1 MWFLPRPP
9 LPPDASLA
17 ERFARF
23 ADEVV
28 LGLGARWHAD
38 RMSGVAFISV
48 QLLELVGIRLQKL
61 RKRFLA
67 LIARAQAGPLP
78 PPRPPRDRKGQARKR
93 QHPFPEPFGWLL
105 KLGAWRVAPC
115 QRDLQRLLAHP
126 EMQELL
132 RKAPQAGRLLR
143 PLFWMLALKPDPA
156 LLPPLP
162 KRVRRTAH
170 GPDRPPNRTPPHRSQ
185 PNRPQ
190 SRCASVRSAPSR
202 ISASRS
208 GPSPARSGASGAASG
223 CWSRSENRPDWAAC
237 PRTPTSFR
245 YRN

>member
-9 LPPDASLA
+9 LPPDASLT

-67 LIARAQAGPLP
+67 LIARALAGPLP

-93 QHPFPEPFGWLL
+93 QRPFPEPFGWLL

-115 QRDLQRLLAHP
+115 QRDLERLLAHP

-143 PLFWMLALKPDPA
+143 PMFWMLALKPDPA

-162 KRVRRTAH
+162 KRVRRTA
-170 GPDRPPNRTPPHRSQ
+170 P
-185 PNRPQ
+185 
-190 SRCASVRSAPSR
+190 SAPD
-202 ISASRS
+202 
-208 GPSPARSGASGAASG
+208 PPEPDPAAPAPTEPAAKPM
-223 CWSRSENRPDWAAC
+223 RKRPV
-237 PRTPTSFR
+237 RTEPYKRKPKWTEPGTEWR
-245 YRN
+245 KWRGIWMLEPIRKPA

>member
-93 QHPFPEPFGWLL
+93 QRPFPEPFGWLL

-115 QRDLQRLLAHP
+115 QRDLQRLLADP

-162 KRVRRTAH
+162 KRVRRTAPVPTE
-170 GPDRPPNRTPPHRSQ
+170 PDPAAPVPTEPAEKPMRKRPVRTEPYKRKPKWTEPGTEWRKWRGIWMLE
-185 PNRPQ
+185 PIRK
-190 SRCASVRSAPSR
+190 
-202 ISASRS
+202 
-208 GPSPARSGASGAASG
+208 PA
-223 CWSRSENRPDWAAC
+223 
-237 PRTPTSFR
+237 
-245 YRN
+245 